1 MTEQPPPIP
10 NDNPCSWERVLS
22 DVASMRVEFEA
33 PHGHPANQEL
43 AAKVFFELEADMQ
56 ARDRLGAKRYGT
68 RLQPHNGR
76 DSLRD
81 AYEEAL
87 DACVYLAN
95 YDAEVG
101 HHNHHGLSRSAIRLA
116 FSIRCRLYARDG
128 R

>member
-1 MTEQPPPIP
+1 MSQPPPIR
-10 NDNPCSWERVLS
+10 NHHPCSWDRVLKMVAEWRDYMIATTKPRTVEMS
-22 DVASMRVEFEA
+22 DCGRVFDA
-33 PHGHPANQEL
+33 L
-43 AAKVFFELEADMQ
+43 TADMA
-56 ARDRLGAKRYGT
+56 ARDAAGERKYGT

-76 DSLRD
+76 DSLVD

-101 HHNHHGLSRSAIRLA
+101 HENHHGLSLQAVRLA
-116 FSIRCRLYARDG
+116 FSIRCRIYGRDG